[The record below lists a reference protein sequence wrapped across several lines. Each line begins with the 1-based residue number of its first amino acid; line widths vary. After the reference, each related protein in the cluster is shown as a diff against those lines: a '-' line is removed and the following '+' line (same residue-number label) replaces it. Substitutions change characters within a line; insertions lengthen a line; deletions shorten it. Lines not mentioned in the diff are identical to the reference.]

1 MKKKICIELVKDP
14 LHLVKETPEQ
24 RKNRVRTQKYLGSSL
39 MTKTKYSRK
48 EKHKER
54 LI

>member
-14 LHLVKETPEQ
+14 RHLVKETPEQ
-24 RKNRVRTQKYLGSSL
+24 RKNRVKTQKYLGSSL
-39 MTKTKYSRK
+39 MTETKYSRK